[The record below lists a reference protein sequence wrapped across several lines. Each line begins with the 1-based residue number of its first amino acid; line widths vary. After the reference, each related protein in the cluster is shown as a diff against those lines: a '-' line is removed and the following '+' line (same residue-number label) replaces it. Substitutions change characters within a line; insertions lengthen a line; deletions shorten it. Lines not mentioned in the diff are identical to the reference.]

1 MEIQH
6 LIGFMAVAR
15 TGSFSKAAQKT
26 YRTQPAI
33 SLQVQALEA
42 ELGVKLFDRT
52 GKRKVRLTREGQV
65 FLDLAEP
72 VINSFDDLK
81 SRFNETLGQ
90 GQSGMLRIA
99 THMSVMVYLLPRII
113 KSFKK
118 RYPGWELSVV
128 HRSRED
134 IVKMVADGDADIGIT
149 SLSRVPAALDYQVF
163 ARFRRLL
170 IVPPG
175 HPLTKKKKVSL
186 ADIAVH
192 PLLLPPTG
200 SHTRAIVDE
209 AFRREGLEY
218 RLAMEATGRLAT
230 KAYVEMGLGVSIVNE
245 FYIFPGDR
253 KKIVAI
259 DVSSL
264 FGVAERGLLT
274 RKDRYLPEAAREFM
288 DMVRG
293 FIKDKNS

>member
-1 MEIQH
+1 MEIQQ

-26 YRTQPAI
+26 FRTQPAI
-33 SLQVQALEA
+33 SLQVQSLEE

-52 GKRKVRLTREGQV
+52 GKRKVRLTREGQA
-65 FLDLAEP
+65 FFDLAEP
-72 VINSFDDLK
+72 VVNSFNDLK
-81 SRFNETLGQ
+81 SRFNEMLGQ
-90 GQSGMLRIA
+90 CQSGTLRIA
-99 THMSVMVYLLPRII
+99 THTSVMVFLLPGII
-113 KSFKK
+113 KAFKN
-118 RYPGWELSVV
+118 RYPDWELSVV
-128 HRSRED
+128 NRGRED

-149 SLSRVPAALDYQVF
+149 SLSKVPAALDYEVF

-186 ADIAVH
+186 AEIAVH
-192 PLLLPPTG
+192 PLLLPPAG

-209 AFRREGLEY
+209 AFGREGLEY

-230 KAYVEMGLGVSIVNE
+230 KAYVEMGLGISIVNE
-245 FYIFPGDR
+245 FYILPEDR

-259 DVSSL
+259 DVSNL

-274 RKDRYLPEAAREFM
+274 RKDRYLPEAARKFM

-293 FIKDKNS
+293 YQ

>member
-1 MEIQH
+1 MEIQQ

-26 YRTQPAI
+26 FRTQPAI
-33 SLQVQALEA
+33 SLQVQALEE

-65 FLDLAEP
+65 LFDLAEP
-72 VINSFDDLK
+72 VVNSFDDLK
-81 SRFNETLGQ
+81 SKFDETLGQ
-90 GQSGMLRIA
+90 GQSGTLRIA
-99 THMSVMVYLLPRII
+99 THTSVMVYLLPGII
-113 KSFKK
+113 KAFKK
-118 RYPGWELSVV
+118 RFPGWELSVV
-128 HRSRED
+128 NRGRED
-134 IVKMVADGDADIGIT
+134 IVKMVAEGDADIGIT
-149 SLSRVPAALDYQVF
+149 SLSRVPAALEYEVF

-175 HPLTKKKKVSL
+175 HPLSRKRKVSL
-186 ADIAVH
+186 ADIAAH

-209 AFRREGLEY
+209 AFGRERLEY

-245 FYIFPGDR
+245 FYILPGDR

-259 DVSSL
+259 DVSGI
-264 FGVAERGLLT
+264 FDIAERGLVT

-288 DMVRG
+288 EMVRG
-293 FIKDKNS
+293 YQ

>member
-1 MEIQH
+1 MSDMEIQQ

-33 SLQVQALEA
+33 SLQVQALE
-42 ELGVKLFDRT
+42 EDLGVKLFDRT
-52 GKRKVRLTREGQV
+52 GKRKIRLTREGQV
-65 FLDLAEP
+65 FFDLVGP
-72 VINSFDDLK
+72 VVNSYDDLK
-81 SRFNETLGQ
+81 SRFHETLGQ
-90 GQSGMLRIA
+90 GQSGTLRVA
-99 THMSVMVYLLPRII
+99 THTSVMVYLLPGII

-128 HRSRED
+128 NRGRED

-149 SLSRVPAALDYQVF
+149 SLSRVPASLDYEVF

-175 HPLTKKKKVSL
+175 HPLSRKRKMSL
-186 ADIAVH
+186 ADIAAY
-192 PLLLPPTG
+192 PLLLPPAG

-209 AFRREGLEY
+209 AFGREGLEY

-245 FYIFPGDR
+245 FYILLEDR
-253 KKIVAI
+253 KKLVSI

-274 RKDRYLPEAAREFM
+274 RKSRHLPGATIEFM

-293 FIKDKNS
+293 YQ